1 MILALVVGVL
11 LSGRFRD
18 RNQWMCSC
26 YPLGCSSCCSRC
38 RWSLGA
44 KLNLTLDWGLVWS
57 RGVLR
62 REGRV
67 IDIRKIGLCFRAQRY
82 LYSKTSSSTCNSAPS
97 KDSACVKNHL
107 KRVKIFMSSK
117 HSSTLTCFFLPA
129 IFLDNELNEGLYYV
143 SNKPNGIKIWML
155 LYKSWQVHN
164 QLLNERISRFDMLC
178 MGAGALGQVK
188 TDT

>member
-82 LYSKTSSSTCNSAPS
+82 LYSKTSSATCNSAPS
-97 KDSACVKNHL
+97 KDSACVKNPL

-117 HSSTLTCFFLPA
+117 HSSTRVSSYLQFFWTMNWMKGYIMFQISQTASKSGCCFTNHGKFT
-129 IFLDNELNEGLYYV
+129 INC
-143 SNKPNGIKIWML
+143 WM
-155 LYKSWQVHN
+155 K
-164 QLLNERISRFDMLC
+164 E
-178 MGAGALGQVK
+178 
-188 TDT
+188 